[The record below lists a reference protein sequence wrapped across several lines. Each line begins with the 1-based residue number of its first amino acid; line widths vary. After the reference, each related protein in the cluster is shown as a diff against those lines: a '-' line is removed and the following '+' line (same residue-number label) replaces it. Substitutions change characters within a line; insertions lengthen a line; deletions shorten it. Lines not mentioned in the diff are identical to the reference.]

1 MKKSV
6 NLFFLILSS
15 LFTTFFYQNCSEVE
29 NTSVVTKHVEYL
41 PLYTNQLKLFEAET
55 NVNATQNSCSKMH
68 DVLFSSQ
75 HNLCFEVSDSC
86 AYATLAEH
94 GFRPVNLN
102 LGRKLE
108 LREPVILSNAPA
120 MKAVSGQNSEMDLS
134 SVESSDESSNAGESE
149 LKALIHNC
157 QIFVDINDL
166 KSTDFLVTTS
176 NQVGYQ
182 PDPDLQCSQALEPLV
197 NFKTRTCMTARNG
210 CESSFLK
217 KQGFVNDYYSVC
229 PQAL

>member
-6 NLFFLILSS
+6 NLFFLILCS

-41 PLYTNQLKLFEAET
+41 PLFTNQLKLFET
-55 NVNATQNSCSKMH
+55 DSNVNATQNSCAKMH

-86 AYATLAEH
+86 AFATLAAH
-94 GFRPVNLN
+94 GFTPVNHN

-108 LREPVILSNAPA
+108 VREPVILSNAPV
-120 MKAVSGQNSEMDLS
+120 MKTANSEMEFA
-134 SVESSDESSNAGESE
+134 SVESADESASTGESE

-166 KSTDFLVTTS
+166 KPTDFLVIKS
-176 NQVGYQ
+176 KEIGYQ
-182 PDPDLQCSQALEPLV
+182 PDPDLQCSLALEPLV
-197 NFKTRTCMTARNG
+197 NFKTRTCMTATDG
-210 CESSFLK
+210 CESSYLK